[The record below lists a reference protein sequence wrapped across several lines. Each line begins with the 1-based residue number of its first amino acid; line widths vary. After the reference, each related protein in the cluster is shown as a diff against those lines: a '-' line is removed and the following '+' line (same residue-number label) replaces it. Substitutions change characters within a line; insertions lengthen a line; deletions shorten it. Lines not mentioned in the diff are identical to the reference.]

1 MDRDMKALRAAALL
15 RARRTLYQGLGGS
28 ALTTALV
35 ALVVALSNGDRDAVA
50 VAGVAALVALGT
62 TLVTA
67 ATSYFQGMYSGLPE
81 VPSSDEVIDAGSQEP
96 GPLTSNP
103 YEGEAGDLRP

>member
-35 ALVVALSNGDRDAVA
+35 ALVVALSNGDRDATTA
-50 VAGVAALVALGT
+50 AGIAALAALGTALVAA
-62 TLVTA
+62 V
-67 ATSYFQGMYSGLPE
+67 TSYFQGMYSGLPE
-81 VPSSDEVIDAGSQEP
+81 VPSSDGAIDAGSQEP
-96 GPLTSNP
+96 GPFTSNP
-103 YEGEAGDLRP
+103 YEGEAGD